1 MTKEQKV
8 ISKNSENKKQSLKMK
23 NRIAKLKNSVQGQ
36 EEKGEETSKK
46 VKRKSKT

>member
-46 VKRKSKT
+46 VK